1 MENAK
6 EINRFF
12 DPAGDISECLDWDKA
27 RRPGHVI
34 ICRGGQPRLGETG
47 RYGDQQI

>member
-12 DPAGDISECLDWDKA
+12 DPAGNISECLDWDKA
-27 RRPGHVI
+27 RRPGYVI

-47 RYGDQQI
+47 RRGDQLV